1 MVQQHKRRRRKRR
14 YLKKDIPIVVLAAI
28 TIILLFV
35 WGGLYWSESSE
46 KKLLANA
53 NTNTNVKKQSLTIGE
68 TLDSSGIIS
77 EPEVNGEVTNNPN
90 LIQSTETNP
99 MDSDTPSLLKMDTQ
113 SFVKSVTQYPKMSV
127 TQSPAKS
134 VTPSPAKSVTPSP
147 AKPNTPSPTK
157 ANTASPAKPVTQN
170 PTMSDTQSPTKSD
183 TPIPTQNVPPSTN
196 HTENS
201 VDPALKYEQEITRI
215 QEKCSLDKNA
225 VLNTAENSFR
235 QLDMRNPA
243 EIQVWRDN
251 LTTKL
256 ITAESTCETAFQEQ
270 IHLSENDSV
279 SVEVIDKWRN
289 TYNALKLRLKEES
302 ESKLQILMA
311 GG

>member
-1 MVQQHKRRRRKRR
+1 VVQQHKRRKRKRR

-28 TIILLFV
+28 TIILLVV
-35 WGGLYWSESSE
+35 WSGLYWSESSE
-46 KKLLANA
+46 KKLIANA
-53 NTNTNVKKQSLTIGE
+53 NVNEQPLTIGK
-68 TLDSSGIIS
+68 TLDSSGSIIS
-77 EPEVNGEVTNNPN
+77 EPKVNGEVSKHPKV
-90 LIQSTETNP
+90 IQSIEDKDTDTEKNTNTNTNTTET
-99 MDSDTPSLLKMDTQ
+99 DSKNIDTPSSTNVDTQISTKSDTQ
-113 SFVKSVTQYPKMSV
+113 SSTKSDTQNSTKSD
-127 TQSPAKS
+127 TQSLTKS
-134 VTPSPAKSVTPSP
+134 DTQIPTKLD
-147 AKPNTPSPTK
+147 TPSPT
-157 ANTASPAKPVTQN
+157 
-170 PTMSDTQSPTKSD
+170 QSAPS
-183 TPIPTQNVPPSTN
+183 STN

-215 QEKCSLDKNA
+215 QEKCSLDMNA

-279 SVEVIDKWRN
+279 SVEVIDKWIN
-289 TYNALKLRLKEES
+289 TYNDLKLRLKEES
-302 ESKLQILMA
+302 EAKLQALM
-311 GG
+311 GGR